1 MTSRRN
7 AAPVETKQSKFERRE
22 AEIAVM
28 VTREKKSAVELKA
41 LIMREVKR
49 HPEWHDIQDVA
60 ITRRQRLSHQPNWDA
75 AFTMTGP
82 RATPEGAFR
91 FAKEL
96 GAKFDLA

>member
-1 MTSRRN
+1 MT
-7 AAPVETKQSKFERRE
+7 P
-22 AEIAVM
+22 
-28 VTREKKSAVELKA
+28 REKKSAVELKA

-60 ITRRQRLSHQPNWDA
+60 ITRPERLPHQPNWDA
-75 AFTMTGP
+75 AFRMTGS

-96 GAKFDLA
+96 GTKFDLA

>member
-1 MTSRRN
+1 MT
-7 AAPVETKQSKFERRE
+7 P
-22 AEIAVM
+22 
-28 VTREKKSAVELKA
+28 REKKSAVELKA

-60 ITRRQRLSHQPNWDA
+60 ITRPERLPHQSNWDA
-75 AFTMTGP
+75 A

-91 FAKEL
+91 FAGEL

>member
-1 MTSRRN
+1 MT
-7 AAPVETKQSKFERRE
+7 
-22 AEIAVM
+22 
-28 VTREKKSAVELKA
+28 TREKKSAAELKA
-41 LIMREVKR
+41 LIMREVKQ

-60 ITRRQRLSHQPNWDA
+60 ITRPVRPPHQPNWDA

-91 FAKEL
+91 FAREL